1 MGFRITTN
9 MMVNTYKYNLMNNTN
24 KLADARDKV
33 LTQRNFNSYAE
44 DPTGATKAFRLRRD
58 WYQTNSQLTNTTD
71 TYNKFHTAWT
81 NIQGIL
87 KDLENPLAKMASING
102 TTGTAGESRRAL
114 AQVLRETGNSVIQS
128 MNQNIG
134 THFVFA
140 GDDGLNVPFSWSEDG
155 NTLYYRG
162 VNVNAGKVEKPLAPE
177 PTWLAD
183 AKKAIEDAYKA
194 DPDNKPAWSDT
205 DQAWYDYYNHTSDTL
220 PPDYDKPEWAKKLEA
235 KTPADPKEQEW
246 LEYYKHEVED
256 KPIADKPGWMDD
268 PNYYTETGAPDVD
281 KIKQDFGEREID
293 QKWIAYINDQRDLE
307 KLKKMSG
314 EQMNLDLGMG
324 MQEDANGKLVNGS
337 AFNSALCGINFVDYG
352 VDKDGDPKNLA
363 LIMKELA
370 DVFDTWDEDRE
381 PQGYNPELAKGS
393 AAGLTSKELE
403 EKAFRLMD
411 KLKRS
416 QENLTEKN
424 VELDAR
430 ATFLKTNGSRLSDQR
445 LNLNE
450 QVLDLEQVDLA
461 EALTDFSWDQ
471 YCYNSALKI
480 GNQLLSQSLIDYM
493 N

>member
-220 PPDYDKPEWAKKLEA
+220 PPDATKPQWVTDLDAK
-235 KTPADPKEQEW
+235 PAAGSKDEEW
-246 LEYYKHEVED
+246 LKY
-256 KPIADKPGWMDD
+256 
-268 PNYYTETGAPDVD
+268 
-281 KIKQDFGEREID
+281 
-293 QKWIAYINDQRDLE
+293 
-307 KLKKMSG
+307 
-314 EQMNLDLGMG
+314 
-324 MQEDANGKLVNGS
+324 
-337 AFNSALCGINFVDYG
+337 
-352 VDKDGDPKNLA
+352 
-363 LIMKELA
+363 
-370 DVFDTWDEDRE
+370 
-381 PQGYNPELAKGS
+381 
-393 AAGLTSKELE
+393 
-403 EKAFRLMD
+403 
-411 KLKRS
+411 
-416 QENLTEKN
+416 
-424 VELDAR
+424 
-430 ATFLKTNGSRLSDQR
+430 
-445 LNLNE
+445 
-450 QVLDLEQVDLA
+450 
-461 EALTDFSWDQ
+461 
-471 YCYNSALKI
+471 
-480 GNQLLSQSLIDYM
+480 
-493 N
+493 

>member
-183 AKKAIEDAYKA
+183 AKKQVEADHVA
-194 DPDNKPAWSDT
+194 DPDTKPAWSDT

-220 PPDYDKPEWAKKLEA
+220 PPDATKPQWVTDLDAK
-235 KTPADPKEQEW
+235 PAAGSKDEEW
-246 LEYYKHEVED
+246 LEYYKHETKEPPV
-256 KPIADKPGWMDD
+256 ADAPGWAANATDKYGVPEGM
-268 PNYYTETGAPDVD
+268 PESSTD
-281 KIKQDFGEREID
+281 KIEQGWIDYYND
-293 QKWIAYINDQRDLE
+293 QKDVI
-307 KLKKMSG
+307 KLKEMSG
-314 EQMNLDLGMG
+314 EQVNLDLGMG
-324 MQEDANGKLVNGS
+324 MKEDANGKLINGS

-370 DVFDTWDEDRE
+370 DVFDTWDEDRD

-411 KLKRS
+411 KLKLS

-461 EALTDFSWDQ
+461 EAITDFAWDQ

>member
-183 AKKAIEDAYKA
+183 A
-194 DPDNKPAWSDT
+194 
-205 DQAWYDYYNHTSDTL
+205 
-220 PPDYDKPEWAKKLEA
+220 
-235 KTPADPKEQEW
+235 
-246 LEYYKHEVED
+246 
-256 KPIADKPGWMDD
+256 DD
-268 PNYYTETGAPDVD
+268 
-281 KIKQDFGEREID
+281 RS
-293 QKWIAYINDQRDLE
+293 R
-307 KLKKMSG
+307 
-314 EQMNLDLGMG
+314 
-324 MQEDANGKLVNGS
+324 
-337 AFNSALCGINFVDYG
+337 
-352 VDKDGDPKNLA
+352 
-363 LIMKELA
+363 
-370 DVFDTWDEDRE
+370 
-381 PQGYNPELAKGS
+381 
-393 AAGLTSKELE
+393 
-403 EKAFRLMD
+403 
-411 KLKRS
+411 KRS
-416 QENLTEKN
+416 
-424 VELDAR
+424 
-430 ATFLKTNGSRLSDQR
+430 
-445 LNLNE
+445 
-450 QVLDLEQVDLA
+450 
-461 EALTDFSWDQ
+461 
-471 YCYNSALKI
+471 
-480 GNQLLSQSLIDYM
+480 
-493 N
+493 

>member
-177 PTWLAD
+177 PTWLAEE
-183 AKKAIEDAYKA
+183 KKAIEDAYKA
-194 DPDNKPAWSDT
+194 DPDTAPAWSDT

-220 PPDYDKPEWAKKLEA
+220 PPPADKPQWATDLEN
-235 KTPADPKEQEW
+235 KNPTDPKEQEW
-246 LEYYKHEVED
+246 LEYYKHEKEEP
-256 KPIADKPGWMDD
+256 PIAEEPGWAANATDKYGVPEGM
-268 PNYYTETGAPDVD
+268 PESSTD
-281 KIKQDFGEREID
+281 KIEQGWIDYYND
-293 QKWIAYINDQRDLE
+293 QKDVI
-307 KLKKMSG
+307 KLKEMSG
-314 EQMNLDLGMG
+314 EQVNLDLGMG
-324 MQEDANGKLVNGS
+324 MKEDANGKLINGS

-370 DVFDTWDEDRE
+370 DVFDTWDEDRD

-461 EALTDFSWDQ
+461 EAITDFAWDQ

>member
-177 PTWLAD
+177 PTWLAEE
-183 AKKAIEDAYKA
+183 KKAIEDAYKA
-194 DPDNKPAWSDT
+194 DPDTAPAWSDT

-246 LEYYKHEVED
+246 LKYYKHETEEPPV
-256 KPIADKPGWMDD
+256 ADAPGWAANATDKYGVPEGM
-268 PNYYTETGAPDVD
+268 PESSTD
-281 KIKQDFGEREID
+281 KIEQGWIDYYND
-293 QKWIAYINDQRDLE
+293 QKDVI
-307 KLKKMSG
+307 KLKEMSG
-314 EQMNLDLGMG
+314 EQVNLDLGMG
-324 MQEDANGKLVNGS
+324 MKEDANGKLINGS

-370 DVFDTWDEDRE
+370 DVFDTWDEDRD

-411 KLKRS
+411 KLKLS

-461 EALTDFSWDQ
+461 EAITDFSWDQ

>member
-177 PTWLAD
+177 PTWL
-183 AKKAIEDAYKA
+183 
-194 DPDNKPAWSDT
+194 
-205 DQAWYDYYNHTSDTL
+205 
-220 PPDYDKPEWAKKLEA
+220 
-235 KTPADPKEQEW
+235 
-246 LEYYKHEVED
+246 
-256 KPIADKPGWMDD
+256 DD

-293 QKWIAYINDQRDLE
+293 QKWVAYINDQRDLE
-307 KLKKMSG
+307 KLKKMSS

-324 MQEDANGKLVNGS
+324 MKEDANGKLINGS

-352 VDKDGDPKNLA
+352 VDEDGDPKNLA

-370 DVFDTWDEDRE
+370 DVFDTWDEDRD

-411 KLKRS
+411 KLKLS

-461 EALTDFSWDQ
+461 EAITDFSWDQ
-471 YCYNSALKI
+471 YCYNAALKI